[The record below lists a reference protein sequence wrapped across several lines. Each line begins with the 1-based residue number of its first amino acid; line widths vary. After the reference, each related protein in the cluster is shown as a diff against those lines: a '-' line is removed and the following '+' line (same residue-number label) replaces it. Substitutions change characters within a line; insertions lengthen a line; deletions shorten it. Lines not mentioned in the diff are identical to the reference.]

1 MNGILLVD
9 KPVGISSFGVVAKV
23 RGIWRA
29 QLREQGISVK
39 KAKVGHTGTLDPMAS
54 GLMILVLGEYCK
66 RAAEFSKLDKTYEVE
81 MTLGQTS
88 TTGDQEGEKTHVSDA
103 EPTLE
108 EIQLVL
114 ESFVGEQQQIPP
126 IYSAIKVNGQR
137 AYDLARKG
145 KEVVMEP
152 RTVTIYALEGV
163 SYNYPIVK
171 FTVDV
176 SSGTYIRSLTED
188 IGKKLATGAYMS
200 NLRRTKISNF
210 AIEQALSMEKLSL
223 QTILDHLQSV

>member
-66 RAAEFSKLDKTYEVE
+66 RAVEFSKLDKTYEVE

-88 TTGDQEGEKTHVSDA
+88 TTGDQEGEKTHVSDFV
-103 EPTLE
+103 PSTE
-108 EIQLVL
+108 EIQKVL
-114 ESFVGEQQQIPP
+114 GSFVGEQQQTPP

-152 RTVTIYALEGV
+152 RTVTIHKIDGV
-163 SYNYPIVK
+163 SYDYPIVK

-188 IGKKLATGAYMS
+188 IGKKLTTGAYMS
-200 NLRRTKISNF
+200 NLRRTTVGKFSLEGTLTI
-210 AIEQALSMEKLSL
+210 EKLSL
-223 QTILDHLQSV
+223 QTLLDHLQSV